1 MHAPFMLAWL
11 RGAQKPA
18 LLIKGCNIEAD
29 IASKVN
35 GALALPTKSWSFS
48 AHWLT

>member
-1 MHAPFMLAWL
+1 MHAHFILAWL

-18 LLIKGCNIEAD
+18 LLIKGCNIEAEST
-29 IASKVN
+29 SKVG
-35 GALALPTKSWSFS
+35 GALALPTKSLSFS